1 MATAISRISQNSGK
15 AASLSVY
22 ILDDDLDFA
31 QSLQAAVR
39 HFGHSAV
46 VSSDPEFVLD
56 SIRRKRCDVA
66 IADIRMPAMGG
77 LELLS
82 RAQSLD
88 CQVPVIMMTG
98 FYSIDSAIEAIKL
111 GAHDYLQKPF
121 NLPRLRTVLDE
132 IQKRQNSVQD
142 HRTGIDA
149 LRSHG
154 FVGQS
159 RGLLATFDLARRV
172 APHFEN
178 VLLTGPTGTGKE
190 LLAKAIHAMS
200 PVSKQRISLYN
211 CSTLVE
217 TLAESLLFGHERGAF
232 TGAIES
238 RPGLFE
244 AAAGGTVMLDEIGE
258 IPLSMQAKLLRI
270 VQSRE
275 VQRLGST
282 EVHRVN
288 VRLIAATNRDLRAEV
303 EAGRFRED
311 LFYRLSAIELR
322 LPALRERM
330 DDLPSLVKHFCR
342 VYGDRYGKSVR
353 GVSREVQH
361 LLKRYHWPGNV
372 RELENVISYGC
383 MMAEHEVVGVCDLP
397 GNIDFSGEGTGDVQ
411 GAPRTLD
418 EVCERYVKQMMER
431 FGGDALQ
438 TARAL
443 NIGKTTIYRYMK
455 RGNV

>member
-190 LLAKAIHAMS
+190 LLAKAIHAM
-200 PVSKQRISLYN
+200 R
-211 CSTLVE
+211 
-217 TLAESLLFGHERGAF
+217 
-232 TGAIES
+232 
-238 RPGLFE
+238 
-244 AAAGGTVMLDEIGE
+244 
-258 IPLSMQAKLLRI
+258 
-270 VQSRE
+270 
-275 VQRLGST
+275 
-282 EVHRVN
+282 
-288 VRLIAATNRDLRAEV
+288 
-303 EAGRFRED
+303 
-311 LFYRLSAIELR
+311 
-322 LPALRERM
+322 
-330 DDLPSLVKHFCR
+330 
-342 VYGDRYGKSVR
+342 
-353 GVSREVQH
+353 
-361 LLKRYHWPGNV
+361 
-372 RELENVISYGC
+372 
-383 MMAEHEVVGVCDLP
+383 
-397 GNIDFSGEGTGDVQ
+397 
-411 GAPRTLD
+411 
-418 EVCERYVKQMMER
+418 
-431 FGGDALQ
+431 
-438 TARAL
+438 
-443 NIGKTTIYRYMK
+443 
-455 RGNV
+455 